1 MDKSLLLR
9 RRREFLRFL
18 AGSPLAAHA
27 FSQKVFGQGTPS
39 GDPTFPI
46 LNAKDAL
53 SVMDFEGL
61 ARQTLPPAHWGYMA
75 SGVDDNATLNANIRA
90 YSHIE
95 LRPRR
100 LVDVAKVDDGIELF
114 GVKYDS
120 PIFLCPVGGQR
131 MFHADGEVA
140 TGRAAKAKN
149 TLQILSTQTSI
160 AVEEVAKARGTA
172 PWYQLYMPT
181 KWEDAEKLVKRVQ
194 DAGCPAIAWT
204 IDNLAGRNLETAE
217 RFRRTDQRE
226 CANCHS
232 SPNGGRANPAMFV
245 GLSAPGIN
253 PLTATW
259 ELFDKLRKSTKVKL
273 LLKGVETG
281 EDAKMAR
288 ERGVDGIIV
297 SNHGGRATEDLRPT
311 IETLPEVIEA
321 VGNQIPVLVDGGVRR
336 GSDAFKAL
344 AMGARAVGIGR
355 PYVWGLAAF
364 GQDGVERVIDIL
376 RAELQRT
383 MRQCGTPTV
392 ARITR
397 SSVTAAR
404 L

>member
-1 MDKSLLLR
+1 
-9 RRREFLRFL
+9 
-18 AGSPLAAHA
+18 
-27 FSQKVFGQGTPS
+27 
-39 GDPTFPI
+39 
-46 LNAKDAL
+46 
-53 SVMDFEGL
+53 
-61 ARQTLPPAHWGYMA
+61 
-75 SGVDDNATLNANIRA
+75 
-90 YSHIE
+90 
-95 LRPRR
+95 
-100 LVDVAKVDDGIELF
+100 
-114 GVKYDS
+114 
-120 PIFLCPVGGQR
+120 
-131 MFHADGEVA
+131 MFHADGEIA
-140 TGRAAKAKN
+140 TGRAAKARN

-226 CANCHS
+226 CASCHS
-232 SPNGGRANPAMFV
+232 SPNGGRSNPAMFV
-245 GLSAPGIN
+245 GLSASGIN

-259 ELFDKLRKSTKVKL
+259 DLFDKLREATKVKL

-281 EDAKMAR
+281 EDARMAR
-288 ERGVDGIIV
+288 ERGVDGLIV

-321 VGNQIPVLVDGGVRR
+321 VGNEIPVLVDGGVRR

-355 PYVWGLAAF
+355 PYVWGLTAF
-364 GQDGVERVIDIL
+364 GQDGVERVVDIL

-392 ARITR
+392 AQITR

>member
-1 MDKSLLLR
+1 MDNNLLR
-9 RRREFLRFL
+9 RHRREFLRFL

-27 FSQKVFGQGTPS
+27 FSQQIFAQGTPA

-53 SVMDFEGL
+53 SIMDFEGL
-61 ARQTLPPAHWGYMA
+61 ARQALPPAHWGYMA
-75 SGVDDNATLNANIRA
+75 SGVDDNATLNTNIKA
-90 YSHIE
+90 YSRIE

-100 LVDVAKVDDGIELF
+100 LVDVDKIDYSIELF

-131 MFHADGEVA
+131 MFHADGELA

-149 TLQILSTQTSI
+149 ALQILSTQTSV

-172 PWYQLYMPT
+172 PWYQLYMPA
-181 KWEDAEKLVKRVQ
+181 KWQDGEKLVNRVQ

-217 RFRRTDQRE
+217 RFRRLDKRE
-226 CANCHS
+226 CTNCHS
-232 SPNGGRANPAMFV
+232 SPNGGRSNPPMFV
-245 GLSAPGIN
+245 GLSDTGIN

-259 ELFDKLRKSTKVKL
+259 ELFDKLRKATKVKL
-273 LLKGVETG
+273 LLKGVETA

-288 ERGVDGIIV
+288 ERGVDGLIV

-311 IETLPEVIEA
+311 IETLPEVIEV

-355 PYVWGLAAF
+355 PYVWGLTAF
-364 GQDGVERVIDIL
+364 GQDGVERVVDIL

-392 ARITR
+392 AQINR
-397 SSVTAAR
+397 SSVAAAR